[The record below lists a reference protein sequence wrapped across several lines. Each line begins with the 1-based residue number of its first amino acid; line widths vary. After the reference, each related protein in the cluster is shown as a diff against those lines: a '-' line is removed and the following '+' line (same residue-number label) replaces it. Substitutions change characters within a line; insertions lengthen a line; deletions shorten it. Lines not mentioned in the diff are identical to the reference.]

1 MSVGLCF
8 CGKHRIIPPYGPI
21 NTVRWLC
28 AQHRAERIARR
39 KRRNPK
45 HLRQFML
52 TISVRMTVRTGVSPV
67 RL

>member
-28 AQHRAERIARR
+28 SEHRAERIARK

-45 HLRQFML
+45 RMQQFML
-52 TISVRMTVRTGVSPV
+52 TFSVRMAIRHGASPI
-67 RL
+67 RI